1 MTDII
6 ANGYRG
12 ASFMLGMA
20 FDRLLLPAAII
31 VALLGAYLIGVQLAE
46 MGIPSG
52 PAPYQL

>member
-20 FDRLLLPAAII
+20 FDRLLLPVAII

-52 PAPYQL
+52 PVPYQL

>member
-52 PAPYQL
+52 PVPYQL